1 MTQASENSPVRLDKT
16 IDWLNKSRDKWKDK
30 TQMTK
35 AQLKVAK
42 QAQARA
48 RESRQEWRA
57 KYEELEQQQSML
69 LEEKSKEIILLK
81 TKVQEL
87 EHENGDLKKK
97 YLLRLM
103 TQN

>member
-1 MTQASENSPVRLDKT
+1 MTRASENSPVRPDKT

-42 QAQARA
+42 QAQTRA
-48 RESRQEWRA
+48 RESRQAWKV
-57 KYEELEQQQSML
+57 KYKELEQQQSMF
-69 LEEKSKEIILLK
+69 LEEKNKEITHLK